1 MLIKQGAVHIG
12 NHQANVLRI
21 SMLVQLAALT
31 GVLSMFSLEYQIFQ
45 RLCDMWNQLLFK
57 MLVATI

>member
-1 MLIKQGAVHIG
+1 
-12 NHQANVLRI
+12 
-21 SMLVQLAALT
+21 MLVQSAALT

-45 RLCDMWNQLLFK
+45 RLCDMQNQLLFK

>member
-12 NHQANVLRI
+12 NHQANVLRDFDAGPI
-21 SMLVQLAALT
+21 GCAHWSPFHV
-31 GVLSMFSLEYQIFQ
+31 SLEYQIFQ
-45 RLCDMWNQLLFK
+45 RLCDMRNQLLFK